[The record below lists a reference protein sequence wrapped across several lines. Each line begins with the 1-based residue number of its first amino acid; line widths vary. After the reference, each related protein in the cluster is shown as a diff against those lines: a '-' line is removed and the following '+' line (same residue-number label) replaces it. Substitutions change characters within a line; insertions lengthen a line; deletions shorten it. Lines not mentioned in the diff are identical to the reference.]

1 MKLDDLQSI
10 ARKHNIKVS
19 GVNKSDLVRAIQQT
33 EGNSPCFNSSSSAVC
48 GQHDCLWRADC
59 N

>member
-1 MKLDDLQSI
+1 MNLDELKPI
-10 ARKHNIKVS
+10 ARKHKIKVA
-19 GVNKSDLVRAIQQT
+19 GVNKSDLVRAIQLA
-33 EGNSPCFNSSSSAVC
+33 EGNFPCFNSSSSAVC